1 MCRQILEL
9 ELVPL
14 SYEYVCLVTVNA
26 DILRRFLFLFFMFF
40 CGPQWPPVVTHFS
53 ADGVSFPPTSAG
65 DTRLLSVRDQR
76 LALK

>member
-14 SYEYVCLVTVNA
+14 SYEYVCLVLVNA
-26 DILRRFLFLFFMFF
+26 DISRRFLFLFFMFF
-40 CGPQWPPVVTHFS
+40 CGPQGPPVVTHFS

-65 DTRLLSVRDQR
+65 DTRLLSVREQR